1 MRAAKL
7 NDRLLPRPRIRQP
20 GMSAREAE
28 FRGQTSHKI
37 LSGKENAQA
46 GNEAPGSEEIP

>member
-7 NDRLLPRPRIRQP
+7 NDPLLPRRRIRQP
-20 GMSAREAE
+20 GMSARQAE

-46 GNEAPGSEEIP
+46 GNEAPGSEETS